1 MPGIIKRVSVAY
13 YVRCM
18 IYDAGSELQLGPA
31 GRIAR
36 EMFLPVSGRTAT
48 IALLSSIALLLL
60 LLGLLVFSRREYRDL
75 S

>member
-1 MPGIIKRVSVAY
+1 
-13 YVRCM
+13 M

-36 EMFLPVSGRTAT
+36 EMFLPVTRNTAT
-48 IALLSSIALLLL
+48 IALVSSIAALL